1 MSFLEGLL
9 NVGKEV
15 VTHADD
21 IAYGALSEQYNKMVS
36 DTQDRHRRFT
46 AWGDEVQTDINGRK
60 KNLQLEEDNYNKL
73 IAKLKSRTDAD
84 IDAHLLSKNLTIDEY
99 LAPLSGQLGTGM
111 FLGEEQT
118 ILPKVKSFLDQVGV
132 QKGDPYVPSATYF
145 QDNYGKLDTQMQ
157 DISGMGY
164 NTWRALTKK
173 GELSM
178 IEDVKP
184 VEFTAKDKVLAA
196 NDLSLT
202 MKTFDLYYPANTP
215 QAETY
220 AMLSKYLLIKQEAMD
235 KAQTEAGP
243 DGDSQTLL
251 LRARHYENQM
261 VADANI
267 DFERIGTQFGVD
279 GNTIKTISTQG
290 NPWIA
295 RAASAADN
303 YASVM
308 DPQQKLELEAQAIDY
323 MDRATRFAINTS
335 KSISEAAAGK
345 GEYDVSMVQKKT
357 VNVLRSTMGD
367 KTPETIKH
375 MVNVLDDQPSE
386 AKAHSITDNSGQTK
400 VDYAYLR
407 MVGEGKRRW
416 FIVDSNG
423 VEIRTNLFES
433 EDLGETTDKAT
444 VYAAI
449 HNDIAKQ
456 MATGSVDYT
465 NRAWVESVADQLGY
479 EIDYETGLV
488 TAVRGNSIKNSDGSI
503 QVNGA
508 LYHGFRKH
516 PIGISV
522 AKEDIIGPTDVRGQ

>member
-1 MSFLEGLL
+1 MANFLEEIL
-9 NVGKEV
+9 NIGKE
-15 VTHADD
+15 TIQHTDD
-21 IAYGALSEQYNKMVS
+21 ILFGAGTEVYNKMVL
-36 DTQDRHRRFT
+36 DTQGRHQKFSK
-46 AWGDEVQTDINGRK
+46 WGNETLNDLSARK
-60 KNLQLEEDNYNKL
+60 KNLQEEETNYHKIIN
-73 IAKLKSRTDAD
+73 KLKSRYEALD
-84 IDAHLLSKNLTIDEY
+84 IDIGTQTIDEY
-99 LAPLSGQLGTGM
+99 LAPLSGQLGTGL
-111 FLGEEQT
+111 FLGEEA
-118 ILPKVKSFLDQVGV
+118 IMLPKITQFLKQTGGI

-357 VNVLRSTMGD
+357 VNVLRNTMGD
-367 KTPETIKH
+367 KTSETIKH

>member
-1 MSFLEGLL
+1 MANFLEEIL
-9 NVGKEV
+9 NIGKE
-15 VTHADD
+15 TIQHTDD
-21 IAYGALSEQYNKMVS
+21 ILFGAGTEVYNKMVL
-36 DTQDRHRRFT
+36 DTQDRHGKFSK
-46 AWGDEVQTDINGRK
+46 WGNETLNDLSARK
-60 KNLQLEEDNYNKL
+60 KNLQEEETNYHKIIN
-73 IAKLKSRTDAD
+73 KLKSRYEALD
-84 IDAHLLSKNLTIDEY
+84 IDIGTQTIDEY
-99 LAPLSGQLGTGM
+99 LAPLSGQLGTGL
-111 FLGEEQT
+111 FLGEEA
-118 ILPKVKSFLDQVGV
+118 IMLPKITQFLKQTGGV

-202 MKTFDLYYPANTP
+202 MKTFDLYYPANTE

-335 KSISEAAAGK
+335 KSISEAAAGR

-357 VNVLRSTMGD
+357 VNVIRHTMGD

-375 MVNVLDDQPSE
+375 MTNVLDDQPSE
-386 AKAHSITDNSGQTK
+386 AKLNSITDNSGQRK
-400 VDYAYLR
+400 IDYAYLR
-407 MVGEGKRRW
+407 MVGGGKRRW
-416 FIVDSNG
+416 FIIDSNG
-423 VEIRTNLFES
+423 VEIRTNLFEAK
-433 EDLGETTDKAT
+433 DLGETTDKAT

-456 MATGSVDYT
+456 IKIGYVDYV
-465 NRAWVESVADQLGY
+465 NPAWAKEVAEQLGY
-479 EIDYETGLV
+479 EIDSQTGNV
-488 TAVRGNSIKNSDGSI
+488 MTVRGESIKDEKGLIDTSK
-503 QVNGA
+503 A
-508 LYHGFRKH
+508 LYHGFRHKAIESKKDEL
-516 PIGISV
+516 PSP
-522 AKEDIIGPTDVRGQ
+522 EFS